1 MHTEVDL
8 KLCFSLRTS
17 RAQYIDILS
26 WFNVVLASDVIET
39 ATFETETEIW
49 LKLRDRDFIK
59 NSETRDLKF
68 ETQTDTQDLKICGF
82 FWKFQKTIVITS
94 KLKVFQIYGV
104 CQTCFC
110 CFSPANT
117 TKKNFL
123 NYSSFTKPF
132 LCDIQSLKTIGC
144 DWNM

>member
-8 KLCFSLRTS
+8 RLCFSLRTS

-82 FWKFQKTIVITS
+82 F
-94 KLKVFQIYGV
+94 
-104 CQTCFC
+104 
-110 CFSPANT
+110 
-117 TKKNFL
+117 
-123 NYSSFTKPF
+123 
-132 LCDIQSLKTIGC
+132 
-144 DWNM
+144 